1 MNTAVIKKPKEFVKD
16 FLDEYLAD
24 GMGAKTKREIDILV
38 MSLLMNYAGLAD
50 KSNQE
55 LSILLQA
62 PISKIKSLRYEARLK
77 YPPDPDYVKREFL
90 YALTKS
96 QFDVD
101 KERITFVIEDEYIRQ
116 AIQGQLKAKGMF
128 ADTSFNTEL
137 VKIDRRSLESVIGEL
152 YGEEIAEDFK
162 DGFDE
167 MTRQLEGE
175 DVNVAEAFSSII
187 IAFAVETAKKL
198 AFEFIRSR
206 TGF

>member
-1 MNTAVIKKPKEFVKD
+1 MDTVYIQKSKEFVTE

-24 GMGAKTKREIDILV
+24 GIGAKTKREIDIIL
-38 MSLLMNYAGLAD
+38 MNLLMKYAGLAD

-55 LSILLQA
+55 LSIFLQA

-90 YALTKS
+90 YILAKS
-96 QFDVD
+96 QFDFE
-101 KERITFVIEDEYIRQ
+101 KGKITFAIEDEFIRY

-137 VKIDRRSLESVIGEL
+137 VKINRSSLESVIGEL
-152 YGEEIAEDFK
+152 YGEEIADDFK
-162 DGFDE
+162 NGFDE
-167 MTRQLEGE
+167 MTHQLEGE
-175 DVNVAEAFSSII
+175 DVNTAKVFSNTI

-198 AFEFIRSR
+198 AFEFVRSR
-206 TGF
+206 IGF